1 MHMTSVSSGLYASS
15 QYSLLAL
22 GRHMDAIATA
32 TERLATNSKLNRA
45 GDDITALSIATN
57 LQTNIATLRGA
68 LNNATQADS
77 LLQTAYGGLSTISD
91 VLTQMLSTAT
101 QATSG
106 SLTAADRS
114 ALQVQ
119 MNELVD
125 QIDQIA
131 DGTEFNSIKLLDGSV
146 SNENAVTTPTTAATA
161 GTATMTF
168 GVNPG
173 AGQTVIINGVTLT
186 ANTQFAVGGS
196 TNATLNNLAGA
207 INTSTNAS
215 LSGISASVAFNTL
228 TLSAKAGGALG
239 NRLLVNQA
247 GSTAAFATGGSTTS
261 IANLFQFAN
270 GAQNGLF
277 ENSAQ
282 AYGAIGDTIVD
293 TQTQSRGQI
302 RLSASANYANG
313 ETFSIDNGNGGLL
326 AFTFRVA
333 PATQTEVLI
342 GPDTQSTVQNLIET
356 IQEYSGNEQYVINQL
371 DFIRDGTDL
380 IVRGIFL
387 CRESEIDWFLYGI
400 RSVFPDAWQRFASFV
415 PADERGETLSGPACE
430 AGLHAEGSGHTAEH
444 VGDRLDLDGV
454 AQRGAGTM
462 RLDVADSCCV
472 ELGTVERLTDQRFL
486 GRAVR
491 CRQQR
496 RVAVLIDCGA
506 TQDGEDTV
514 AVGDS
519 I

>member
-146 SNENAVTTPTTAATA
+146 SNENAITTPTTAATA

-168 GVNPG
+168 GVNPA

-326 AFTFRVA
+326 AFTFRAA

-380 IVRGIFL
+380 IVRSKNVGNPTDL
-387 CRESEIDWFLYGI
+387 
-400 RSVFPDAWQRFASFV
+400 VFTNLNFAE
-415 PADERGETLSGPACE
+415 AAAGATLSAAVLNNGTT
-430 AGLHAEGSGHTAEH
+430 SGVT
-444 VGDRLDLDGV
+444 VSGV
-454 AQRGAGTM
+454 TNK
-462 RLDVADSCCV
+462 DF
-472 ELGTVERLTDQRFL
+472 LGTIGGFAATYNSADNVTASLVVGNYTYQATIADTTPAADTTVRFSSTTA
-486 GRAVR
+486 GGGVSAM
-491 CRQQR
+491 
-496 RVAVLIDCGA
+496 
-506 TQDGEDTV
+506 
-514 AVGDS
+514 
-519 I
+519 